1 MTIADNDIIAEIRRQ
16 PEQGFRLLMRKYR
29 EPVYWHIRRLV
40 VTHADAQDAAQEAFV
55 RIFKSMASYRGNTS
69 FAAWIYRIATNEA
82 LRLISR
88 RHDSVSM
95 EREGTNLLDQL
106 PADNYINI
114 ADTEAEN
121 MQRAIL
127 ALPPKQ
133 QVVFNMRFYDEM
145 EYVDIADATDSSV
158 AAVKTNYHW
167 QKRRLKRQSSIRQ
180 NITIMDVK
188 LNKRLPYSVP
198 DGFFDV
204 MEANVM
210 AKIKADAGINVGGDK
225 ADTQMRDKQY
235 RKTTKHTRT
244 ISLSILAMAASL
256 LLLFTIFSQSTKTA
270 QQTNGM
276 ESIDKAF
283 SQLNT
288 DDQAFLMEIYDDDMF
303 LDDAT
308 AVY

>member
-1 MTIADNDIIAEIRRQ
+1 M
-16 PEQGFRLLMRKYR
+16 
-29 EPVYWHIRRLV
+29 
-40 VTHADAQDAAQEAFV
+40 
-55 RIFKSMASYRGNTS
+55 
-69 FAAWIYRIATNEA
+69 
-82 LRLISR
+82 
-88 RHDSVSM
+88 
-95 EREGTNLLDQL
+95 
-106 PADNYINI
+106 
-114 ADTEAEN
+114 
-121 MQRAIL
+121 
-127 ALPPKQ
+127 
-133 QVVFNMRFYDEM
+133 DE
-145 EYVDIADATDSSV
+145 
-158 AAVKTNYHW
+158 
-167 QKRRLKRQSSIRQ
+167 
-180 NITIMDVK
+180 K

-235 RKTTKHTRT
+235 RKTTTHTRT
-244 ISLSILAMAASL
+244 ISLSILAIAASL
-256 LLLFTIFSQSTKTA
+256 LLLFTIFSQSTKTV

>member
-1 MTIADNDIIAEIRRQ
+1 M
-16 PEQGFRLLMRKYR
+16 
-29 EPVYWHIRRLV
+29 
-40 VTHADAQDAAQEAFV
+40 
-55 RIFKSMASYRGNTS
+55 
-69 FAAWIYRIATNEA
+69 
-82 LRLISR
+82 
-88 RHDSVSM
+88 
-95 EREGTNLLDQL
+95 
-106 PADNYINI
+106 
-114 ADTEAEN
+114 
-121 MQRAIL
+121 
-127 ALPPKQ
+127 
-133 QVVFNMRFYDEM
+133 DE
-145 EYVDIADATDSSV
+145 
-158 AAVKTNYHW
+158 
-167 QKRRLKRQSSIRQ
+167 
-180 NITIMDVK
+180 K

-198 DGFFDV
+198 DGFLDV

-235 RKTTKHTRT
+235 RKTTTHTRT

-256 LLLFTIFSQSTKTA
+256 LLLFTIFSQSTKTV

>member
-1 MTIADNDIIAEIRRQ
+1 M
-16 PEQGFRLLMRKYR
+16 
-29 EPVYWHIRRLV
+29 
-40 VTHADAQDAAQEAFV
+40 
-55 RIFKSMASYRGNTS
+55 
-69 FAAWIYRIATNEA
+69 
-82 LRLISR
+82 
-88 RHDSVSM
+88 
-95 EREGTNLLDQL
+95 
-106 PADNYINI
+106 
-114 ADTEAEN
+114 
-121 MQRAIL
+121 
-127 ALPPKQ
+127 
-133 QVVFNMRFYDEM
+133 DE
-145 EYVDIADATDSSV
+145 
-158 AAVKTNYHW
+158 
-167 QKRRLKRQSSIRQ
+167 
-180 NITIMDVK
+180 K

-225 ADTQMRDKQY
+225 ADTQMQDKQY
-235 RKTTKHTRT
+235 RKTTTHTRT

>member
-1 MTIADNDIIAEIRRQ
+1 M
-16 PEQGFRLLMRKYR
+16 
-29 EPVYWHIRRLV
+29 
-40 VTHADAQDAAQEAFV
+40 
-55 RIFKSMASYRGNTS
+55 
-69 FAAWIYRIATNEA
+69 
-82 LRLISR
+82 
-88 RHDSVSM
+88 
-95 EREGTNLLDQL
+95 
-106 PADNYINI
+106 
-114 ADTEAEN
+114 
-121 MQRAIL
+121 
-127 ALPPKQ
+127 
-133 QVVFNMRFYDEM
+133 
-145 EYVDIADATDSSV
+145 
-158 AAVKTNYHW
+158 
-167 QKRRLKRQSSIRQ
+167 
-180 NITIMDVK
+180 
-188 LNKRLPYSVP
+188 PYSVP

-256 LLLFTIFSQSTKTA
+256 MLLFTIFSQSTKTA

-276 ESIDKAF
+276 ESIDMAF

>member
-1 MTIADNDIIAEIRRQ
+1 M
-16 PEQGFRLLMRKYR
+16 
-29 EPVYWHIRRLV
+29 
-40 VTHADAQDAAQEAFV
+40 
-55 RIFKSMASYRGNTS
+55 
-69 FAAWIYRIATNEA
+69 
-82 LRLISR
+82 
-88 RHDSVSM
+88 
-95 EREGTNLLDQL
+95 
-106 PADNYINI
+106 
-114 ADTEAEN
+114 
-121 MQRAIL
+121 
-127 ALPPKQ
+127 
-133 QVVFNMRFYDEM
+133 DE
-145 EYVDIADATDSSV
+145 
-158 AAVKTNYHW
+158 
-167 QKRRLKRQSSIRQ
+167 
-180 NITIMDVK
+180 K

-235 RKTTKHTRT
+235 RKTTTHTRT
-244 ISLSILAMAASL
+244 ISLSILAMAAS

-276 ESIDKAF
+276 ESIDMAF

>member
-1 MTIADNDIIAEIRRQ
+1 M
-16 PEQGFRLLMRKYR
+16 
-29 EPVYWHIRRLV
+29 
-40 VTHADAQDAAQEAFV
+40 
-55 RIFKSMASYRGNTS
+55 
-69 FAAWIYRIATNEA
+69 
-82 LRLISR
+82 
-88 RHDSVSM
+88 
-95 EREGTNLLDQL
+95 
-106 PADNYINI
+106 
-114 ADTEAEN
+114 
-121 MQRAIL
+121 
-127 ALPPKQ
+127 
-133 QVVFNMRFYDEM
+133 DE
-145 EYVDIADATDSSV
+145 
-158 AAVKTNYHW
+158 
-167 QKRRLKRQSSIRQ
+167 
-180 NITIMDVK
+180 K

-204 MEANVM
+204 MEDNVM

-235 RKTTKHTRT
+235 RKTTTHTRT

-308 AVY
+308 TVY

>member
-1 MTIADNDIIAEIRRQ
+1 M
-16 PEQGFRLLMRKYR
+16 
-29 EPVYWHIRRLV
+29 
-40 VTHADAQDAAQEAFV
+40 
-55 RIFKSMASYRGNTS
+55 
-69 FAAWIYRIATNEA
+69 
-82 LRLISR
+82 
-88 RHDSVSM
+88 
-95 EREGTNLLDQL
+95 
-106 PADNYINI
+106 
-114 ADTEAEN
+114 
-121 MQRAIL
+121 
-127 ALPPKQ
+127 
-133 QVVFNMRFYDEM
+133 DE
-145 EYVDIADATDSSV
+145 
-158 AAVKTNYHW
+158 
-167 QKRRLKRQSSIRQ
+167 
-180 NITIMDVK
+180 K

-204 MEANVM
+204 MEDNVM

-235 RKTTKHTRT
+235 RKTTTHTRT

-256 LLLFTIFSQSTKTA
+256 LLFTIFSQSTKTV

>member
-1 MTIADNDIIAEIRRQ
+1 M
-16 PEQGFRLLMRKYR
+16 
-29 EPVYWHIRRLV
+29 
-40 VTHADAQDAAQEAFV
+40 
-55 RIFKSMASYRGNTS
+55 
-69 FAAWIYRIATNEA
+69 
-82 LRLISR
+82 
-88 RHDSVSM
+88 
-95 EREGTNLLDQL
+95 
-106 PADNYINI
+106 
-114 ADTEAEN
+114 
-121 MQRAIL
+121 
-127 ALPPKQ
+127 
-133 QVVFNMRFYDEM
+133 DE
-145 EYVDIADATDSSV
+145 
-158 AAVKTNYHW
+158 
-167 QKRRLKRQSSIRQ
+167 
-180 NITIMDVK
+180 K

-235 RKTTKHTRT
+235 RKTTTHTRT

-283 SQLNT
+283 SQLNA

-308 AVY
+308 TVY

>member
-1 MTIADNDIIAEIRRQ
+1 M
-16 PEQGFRLLMRKYR
+16 
-29 EPVYWHIRRLV
+29 
-40 VTHADAQDAAQEAFV
+40 
-55 RIFKSMASYRGNTS
+55 
-69 FAAWIYRIATNEA
+69 
-82 LRLISR
+82 
-88 RHDSVSM
+88 
-95 EREGTNLLDQL
+95 
-106 PADNYINI
+106 
-114 ADTEAEN
+114 
-121 MQRAIL
+121 
-127 ALPPKQ
+127 
-133 QVVFNMRFYDEM
+133 DE
-145 EYVDIADATDSSV
+145 
-158 AAVKTNYHW
+158 
-167 QKRRLKRQSSIRQ
+167 
-180 NITIMDVK
+180 K

-204 MEANVM
+204 MEDNVM

-235 RKTTKHTRT
+235 RKTTTHTRT

-256 LLLFTIFSQSTKTA
+256 LLLFTIFSQSTKTV

-303 LDDAT
+303 LDAAT

>member
-1 MTIADNDIIAEIRRQ
+1 
-16 PEQGFRLLMRKYR
+16 
-29 EPVYWHIRRLV
+29 
-40 VTHADAQDAAQEAFV
+40 
-55 RIFKSMASYRGNTS
+55 
-69 FAAWIYRIATNEA
+69 
-82 LRLISR
+82 
-88 RHDSVSM
+88 M
-95 EREGTNLLDQL
+95 E
-106 PADNYINI
+106 
-114 ADTEAEN
+114 
-121 MQRAIL
+121 
-127 ALPPKQ
+127 
-133 QVVFNMRFYDEM
+133 
-145 EYVDIADATDSSV
+145 
-158 AAVKTNYHW
+158 
-167 QKRRLKRQSSIRQ
+167 
-180 NITIMDVK
+180 VK

-235 RKTTKHTRT
+235 RKTTTHTRT

-288 DDQAFLMEIYDDDMF
+288 DDQAFLMEIYDDDIL

-308 AVY
+308 TVY

>member
-1 MTIADNDIIAEIRRQ
+1 
-16 PEQGFRLLMRKYR
+16 
-29 EPVYWHIRRLV
+29 
-40 VTHADAQDAAQEAFV
+40 
-55 RIFKSMASYRGNTS
+55 
-69 FAAWIYRIATNEA
+69 
-82 LRLISR
+82 
-88 RHDSVSM
+88 
-95 EREGTNLLDQL
+95 
-106 PADNYINI
+106 
-114 ADTEAEN
+114 
-121 MQRAIL
+121 
-127 ALPPKQ
+127 
-133 QVVFNMRFYDEM
+133 
-145 EYVDIADATDSSV
+145 
-158 AAVKTNYHW
+158 
-167 QKRRLKRQSSIRQ
+167 
-180 NITIMDVK
+180 MDVK

-198 DGFFDV
+198 DGFFDA

-235 RKTTKHTRT
+235 RKTTTHTRT

-276 ESIDKAF
+276 ESIDMAF

>member
-1 MTIADNDIIAEIRRQ
+1 M
-16 PEQGFRLLMRKYR
+16 
-29 EPVYWHIRRLV
+29 
-40 VTHADAQDAAQEAFV
+40 
-55 RIFKSMASYRGNTS
+55 
-69 FAAWIYRIATNEA
+69 
-82 LRLISR
+82 
-88 RHDSVSM
+88 
-95 EREGTNLLDQL
+95 
-106 PADNYINI
+106 
-114 ADTEAEN
+114 
-121 MQRAIL
+121 
-127 ALPPKQ
+127 
-133 QVVFNMRFYDEM
+133 DE
-145 EYVDIADATDSSV
+145 
-158 AAVKTNYHW
+158 
-167 QKRRLKRQSSIRQ
+167 
-180 NITIMDVK
+180 K

-256 LLLFTIFSQSTKTA
+256 LLLFTIFSQSTKTV

-283 SQLNT
+283 SQLST

>member
-1 MTIADNDIIAEIRRQ
+1 M
-16 PEQGFRLLMRKYR
+16 
-29 EPVYWHIRRLV
+29 
-40 VTHADAQDAAQEAFV
+40 
-55 RIFKSMASYRGNTS
+55 
-69 FAAWIYRIATNEA
+69 
-82 LRLISR
+82 
-88 RHDSVSM
+88 
-95 EREGTNLLDQL
+95 
-106 PADNYINI
+106 
-114 ADTEAEN
+114 
-121 MQRAIL
+121 
-127 ALPPKQ
+127 
-133 QVVFNMRFYDEM
+133 DE
-145 EYVDIADATDSSV
+145 
-158 AAVKTNYHW
+158 
-167 QKRRLKRQSSIRQ
+167 
-180 NITIMDVK
+180 K
-188 LNKRLPYSVP
+188 LNKRFPYSVP

-235 RKTTKHTRT
+235 RKTTTHTRT

-283 SQLNT
+283 SQLST

>member
-1 MTIADNDIIAEIRRQ
+1 
-16 PEQGFRLLMRKYR
+16 
-29 EPVYWHIRRLV
+29 
-40 VTHADAQDAAQEAFV
+40 
-55 RIFKSMASYRGNTS
+55 
-69 FAAWIYRIATNEA
+69 
-82 LRLISR
+82 
-88 RHDSVSM
+88 
-95 EREGTNLLDQL
+95 
-106 PADNYINI
+106 
-114 ADTEAEN
+114 
-121 MQRAIL
+121 
-127 ALPPKQ
+127 
-133 QVVFNMRFYDEM
+133 
-145 EYVDIADATDSSV
+145 
-158 AAVKTNYHW
+158 
-167 QKRRLKRQSSIRQ
+167 
-180 NITIMDVK
+180 MDVK

-235 RKTTKHTRT
+235 RKTTTHTRT

-276 ESIDKAF
+276 ESIDMAF

>member
-1 MTIADNDIIAEIRRQ
+1 M
-16 PEQGFRLLMRKYR
+16 
-29 EPVYWHIRRLV
+29 
-40 VTHADAQDAAQEAFV
+40 
-55 RIFKSMASYRGNTS
+55 
-69 FAAWIYRIATNEA
+69 
-82 LRLISR
+82 
-88 RHDSVSM
+88 
-95 EREGTNLLDQL
+95 
-106 PADNYINI
+106 
-114 ADTEAEN
+114 
-121 MQRAIL
+121 
-127 ALPPKQ
+127 
-133 QVVFNMRFYDEM
+133 DE
-145 EYVDIADATDSSV
+145 
-158 AAVKTNYHW
+158 
-167 QKRRLKRQSSIRQ
+167 
-180 NITIMDVK
+180 K

-235 RKTTKHTRT
+235 RKTTTHTRT

-256 LLLFTIFSQSTKTA
+256 LLLFTIFSQSTKTV

-283 SQLNT
+283 SQLNA

>member
-1 MTIADNDIIAEIRRQ
+1 
-16 PEQGFRLLMRKYR
+16 
-29 EPVYWHIRRLV
+29 
-40 VTHADAQDAAQEAFV
+40 
-55 RIFKSMASYRGNTS
+55 
-69 FAAWIYRIATNEA
+69 
-82 LRLISR
+82 
-88 RHDSVSM
+88 
-95 EREGTNLLDQL
+95 
-106 PADNYINI
+106 
-114 ADTEAEN
+114 
-121 MQRAIL
+121 
-127 ALPPKQ
+127 
-133 QVVFNMRFYDEM
+133 
-145 EYVDIADATDSSV
+145 
-158 AAVKTNYHW
+158 
-167 QKRRLKRQSSIRQ
+167 
-180 NITIMDVK
+180 MDKK

-235 RKTTKHTRT
+235 RKTTTHTRT

-256 LLLFTIFSQSTKTA
+256 LLLFTIFSQSTKTV

>member
-1 MTIADNDIIAEIRRQ
+1 M
-16 PEQGFRLLMRKYR
+16 
-29 EPVYWHIRRLV
+29 
-40 VTHADAQDAAQEAFV
+40 
-55 RIFKSMASYRGNTS
+55 
-69 FAAWIYRIATNEA
+69 
-82 LRLISR
+82 
-88 RHDSVSM
+88 
-95 EREGTNLLDQL
+95 
-106 PADNYINI
+106 
-114 ADTEAEN
+114 
-121 MQRAIL
+121 
-127 ALPPKQ
+127 
-133 QVVFNMRFYDEM
+133 DE
-145 EYVDIADATDSSV
+145 
-158 AAVKTNYHW
+158 
-167 QKRRLKRQSSIRQ
+167 
-180 NITIMDVK
+180 K

-235 RKTTKHTRT
+235 RKTTTHTRT
-244 ISLSILAMAASL
+244 ISLSILAVAASL

-276 ESIDKAF
+276 ESIDMAF

-288 DDQAFLMEIYDDDMF
+288 DDQAFLMEIYDDDML

>member
-1 MTIADNDIIAEIRRQ
+1 M
-16 PEQGFRLLMRKYR
+16 
-29 EPVYWHIRRLV
+29 
-40 VTHADAQDAAQEAFV
+40 
-55 RIFKSMASYRGNTS
+55 
-69 FAAWIYRIATNEA
+69 
-82 LRLISR
+82 
-88 RHDSVSM
+88 
-95 EREGTNLLDQL
+95 
-106 PADNYINI
+106 
-114 ADTEAEN
+114 
-121 MQRAIL
+121 
-127 ALPPKQ
+127 
-133 QVVFNMRFYDEM
+133 DE
-145 EYVDIADATDSSV
+145 
-158 AAVKTNYHW
+158 
-167 QKRRLKRQSSIRQ
+167 
-180 NITIMDVK
+180 K

-210 AKIKADAGINVGGDK
+210 AKTKADAGINVGGDK

-235 RKTTKHTRT
+235 RKTTTHTRT

-283 SQLNT
+283 SQLNA

>member
-1 MTIADNDIIAEIRRQ
+1 M
-16 PEQGFRLLMRKYR
+16 
-29 EPVYWHIRRLV
+29 
-40 VTHADAQDAAQEAFV
+40 
-55 RIFKSMASYRGNTS
+55 
-69 FAAWIYRIATNEA
+69 
-82 LRLISR
+82 
-88 RHDSVSM
+88 
-95 EREGTNLLDQL
+95 
-106 PADNYINI
+106 
-114 ADTEAEN
+114 
-121 MQRAIL
+121 
-127 ALPPKQ
+127 
-133 QVVFNMRFYDEM
+133 DE
-145 EYVDIADATDSSV
+145 
-158 AAVKTNYHW
+158 
-167 QKRRLKRQSSIRQ
+167 
-180 NITIMDVK
+180 K

-235 RKTTKHTRT
+235 RKTTTHTRT

-256 LLLFTIFSQSTKTA
+256 LLFTIFSQSTKTV

-288 DDQAFLMEIYDDDMF
+288 DDQAFLMEIYDDDML

>member
-1 MTIADNDIIAEIRRQ
+1 
-16 PEQGFRLLMRKYR
+16 
-29 EPVYWHIRRLV
+29 
-40 VTHADAQDAAQEAFV
+40 
-55 RIFKSMASYRGNTS
+55 
-69 FAAWIYRIATNEA
+69 
-82 LRLISR
+82 
-88 RHDSVSM
+88 
-95 EREGTNLLDQL
+95 
-106 PADNYINI
+106 
-114 ADTEAEN
+114 
-121 MQRAIL
+121 
-127 ALPPKQ
+127 
-133 QVVFNMRFYDEM
+133 
-145 EYVDIADATDSSV
+145 
-158 AAVKTNYHW
+158 
-167 QKRRLKRQSSIRQ
+167 
-180 NITIMDVK
+180 MDVK

-204 MEANVM
+204 MEDNVM

-225 ADTQMRDKQY
+225 ADTQIRDKQY

-256 LLLFTIFSQSTKTA
+256 LLLFTIFSQSTKTV

>member
-1 MTIADNDIIAEIRRQ
+1 M
-16 PEQGFRLLMRKYR
+16 
-29 EPVYWHIRRLV
+29 
-40 VTHADAQDAAQEAFV
+40 
-55 RIFKSMASYRGNTS
+55 
-69 FAAWIYRIATNEA
+69 
-82 LRLISR
+82 
-88 RHDSVSM
+88 
-95 EREGTNLLDQL
+95 
-106 PADNYINI
+106 
-114 ADTEAEN
+114 
-121 MQRAIL
+121 
-127 ALPPKQ
+127 
-133 QVVFNMRFYDEM
+133 DE
-145 EYVDIADATDSSV
+145 
-158 AAVKTNYHW
+158 
-167 QKRRLKRQSSIRQ
+167 
-180 NITIMDVK
+180 K
-188 LNKRLPYSVP
+188 LNERLPYSVP

-235 RKTTKHTRT
+235 RKTTTHTRT

-256 LLLFTIFSQSTKTA
+256 LLLFTIFSQSTKTV

>member
-1 MTIADNDIIAEIRRQ
+1 MD
-16 PEQGFRLLMRKYR
+16 
-29 EPVYWHIRRLV
+29 
-40 VTHADAQDAAQEAFV
+40 
-55 RIFKSMASYRGNTS
+55 
-69 FAAWIYRIATNEA
+69 
-82 LRLISR
+82 
-88 RHDSVSM
+88 
-95 EREGTNLLDQL
+95 ER
-106 PADNYINI
+106 
-114 ADTEAEN
+114 
-121 MQRAIL
+121 
-127 ALPPKQ
+127 
-133 QVVFNMRFYDEM
+133 
-145 EYVDIADATDSSV
+145 
-158 AAVKTNYHW
+158 
-167 QKRRLKRQSSIRQ
+167 
-180 NITIMDVK
+180 

-204 MEANVM
+204 MEDNVM

-235 RKTTKHTRT
+235 RKTTTHTRT